1 MIRLHVPTPLAPDAA
16 VAPTLDQ
23 SRYLTQVMRLKLGDS
38 LLVFNGIDGE
48 WRCVITEVLKKGVV
62 LRAEEQV
69 RPQAMGPDVQLLIAV
84 VKKSALEFAVEKATE
99 LGARRVGLVVTHR
112 TQVQHV
118 RMDRLDAIAIEA
130 AEQTGRLD
138 VPMIDEPV
146 KLGDLLDGWEAG
158 RRLMFCDETG
168 GAPAWKTLR
177 EPSPSRG
184 EGWVGVDAPPS
195 PKRAREAA
203 DAVGQRHPSPSLDHP
218 ASTPIP
224 DGRRPASGDPS
235 STPLEGE
242 GRRWAILIGP
252 EGGFSPEERERLRA
266 LPFTTAVSLGPRILR
281 ADTAAVAALT
291 LWQAA
296 VGDWER

>member
-1 MIRLHVPTPLAPDAA
+1 MADRRDLGYGWPMIRLHVPQSLAPDAA
-16 VAPTLDQ
+16 VLPTLDQ
-23 SRYLTQVMRLKLGDS
+23 SRYLTQVMRLKVGDS
-38 LLVFNGIDGE
+38 LLVFNGRDGE
-48 WRCVITEVLKKGVV
+48 WRCVIAEILKKGVV
-62 LRAEEQV
+62 LRAGEQV
-69 RPQAMGPDVQLLIAV
+69 RPQALGPDVDLLIAV

-99 LGARRVGLVVTHR
+99 LGARRVGLVVTQR

-146 KLGDLLDGWEAG
+146 KLTDLLDGFEAG

-168 GAPAWKTLR
+168 GEPVMAALSPPPPGEGDR
-177 EPSPSRG
+177 EAVEGSFHRAGPDTPPPSFGWSPSP
-184 EGWVGVDAPPS
+184 VGGGPP
-195 PKRAREAA
+195 
-203 DAVGQRHPSPSLDHP
+203 
-218 ASTPIP
+218 
-224 DGRRPASGDPS
+224 
-235 STPLEGE
+235 
-242 GRRWAILIGP
+242 WAILIGP

-296 VGDWER
+296 VGDWDR

>member
-1 MIRLHVPTPLAPDAA
+1 
-16 VAPTLDQ
+16 
-23 SRYLTQVMRLKLGDS
+23 
-38 LLVFNGIDGE
+38 
-48 WRCVITEVLKKGVV
+48 
-62 LRAEEQV
+62 V
-69 RPQAMGPDVQLLIAV
+69 RPQAMGPDVDLLIAV

-99 LGARRVGLVVTHR
+99 LGARRVQLVVTQR

-118 RMDRLDAIAIEA
+118 RMDRLDAIVIEA

-138 VPMIDEPV
+138 VPMIDAPV
-146 KLGDLLDGWEAG
+146 KLADLLDGWEAG

-168 GAPAWKTLR
+168 GAPVTGALSPPPGGEGDHPKDGGGVSGRAHWTDPSTASR
-177 EPSPSRG
+177 SPSP
-184 EGWVGVDAPPS
+184 VGGGDAGP
-195 PKRAREAA
+195 
-203 DAVGQRHPSPSLDHP
+203 
-218 ASTPIP
+218 
-224 DGRRPASGDPS
+224 
-235 STPLEGE
+235 
-242 GRRWAILIGP
+242 WAILIGP